1 MRDAGLRQGMRDLS
15 AHATDGLVIFDRHH
29 AAGAVLDLRAYSVE
43 INAVY
48 ERVVDDGRPDVL
60 FRQFPACLDGFAQQ
74 WTATDENHIAP
85 PLQHLCPAPL
95 IPGALDPREW
105 IILASDKE
113 NIGFAIVTSRPVRRI
128 TLDGLVHERFR
139 FVRTGWRDHD
149 GVRNRAGGGKISRRL
164 MRRAVGGVLKP
175 HV

>member
-1 MRDAGLRQGMRDLS
+1 MRDAGLRQGVRNLR

-29 AAGAVLDLRAYSVE
+29 TAGAVPDLRADRLE

-60 FRQFPACLDGFAQQ
+60 FRQSPPGFNGFAQQ

-95 IPGALDPREW
+95 IPGALNPREW
-105 IILASDKE
+105 IILAPDKE
-113 NIGFAIVTSRPVRRI
+113 NIGFAIVASRPVRRV
-128 TLDGLVHERFR
+128 TLDGLVHERLCFI
-139 FVRTGWRDHD
+139 RTGW
-149 GVRNRAGGGKISRRL
+149 
-164 MRRAVGGVLKP
+164 
-175 HV
+175 